1 VPYLCKSRKGCG
13 TLASAV
19 ALDTRFYRLRGQS
32 EAMVG
37 AGARSALVKAGET
50 RSYRV
55 TAEARLEL
63 SSNER
68 TLECVKV
75 RARSVREW
83 AENRGTERLWAVDVN
98 PI

>member
-1 VPYLCKSRKGCG
+1 MPYLCKSRKGCG
-13 TLASAV
+13 ALASAV
-19 ALDTRFYRLRGQS
+19 ALDTRFHRLRGQS

-37 AGARSALVKAGET
+37 AGARSALVNAGET
-50 RSYRV
+50 HSYRV
-55 TAEARLEL
+55 SAEARLEL

-68 TLECVKV
+68 TLECVKF

-83 AENRGTERLWAVDVN
+83 AENRGFEGLRAVNVN